1 MLSPEGAL
9 IYAMV
14 VAAGS
19 HREITQHEIGIICD
33 LVHHLPIFGG
43 MNRPQVIELVSAC
56 SGQLARPGGIEQV
69 YGQIRGALAGRLR
82 EAAYALSCDVIAR
95 CRPQR
100 DGQALERVR
109 AQLEVD
115 PPAAR
120 TIERAARVRSG
131 PPDEASLAKQ
141 AQRQES
147 TSAGLSVPLPS

>member
-1 MLSPEGAL
+1 MLSPEAAL

-14 VAAGS
+14 AAAGS
-19 HREITQHEIGIICD
+19 HREIAQHEIGTICD

-43 MNRPQVIELVSAC
+43 MDRPQVIELVSAC
-56 SGQLARPGGIEQV
+56 SAQLARPGGIEQV
-69 YGQIRGALAGRLR
+69 YRQIRLR
-82 EAAYALSCDVIAR
+82 EAAYALSCDVIAL

-100 DGQALERVR
+100 DGQPLERIR

-115 PPAAR
+115 PAAAP

-131 PPDEASLAKQ
+131 PPDEASLAKP
-141 AQRQES
+141 AQRQAS